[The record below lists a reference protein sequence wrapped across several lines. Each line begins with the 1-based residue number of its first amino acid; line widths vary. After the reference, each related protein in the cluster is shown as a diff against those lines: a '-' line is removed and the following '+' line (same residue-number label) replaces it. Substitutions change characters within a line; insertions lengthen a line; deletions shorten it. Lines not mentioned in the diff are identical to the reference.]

1 MAKPQVRASDH
12 LGLAAPGDDL
22 HQRPYHAL
30 AVQREVHLDT
40 QGLAVEVVN
49 DVEQADVAP
58 VFQAVMHKVHRPDLV
73 DALRHC
79 QDIRLI
85 AHQALSGFDAQV

>member
-1 MAKPQVRASDH
+1 
-12 LGLAAPGDDL
+12 
-22 HQRPYHAL
+22 
-30 AVQREVHLDT
+30 
-40 QGLAVEVVN
+40 
-49 DVEQADVAP
+49 
-58 VFQAVMHKVHRPDLV
+58 MHKVHRPDLV